1 LNIQTYITGSV
12 IFHIAFLIILG
23 MATVKKDLKPV
34 VFDVDL
40 TDPFEVSKPPVVK
53 KKTLPP
59 VKKPPPVVIP
69 KPKPLPKDVS
79 PEVLEGAGAH
89 EKLKGDEQKDASSQ
103 LQKGEQTEGPESPAT
118 PGEEGLTL
126 PSGKD
131 GMTVLPPSALFD
143 RKTIQKFARKSAPTQ
158 KGLTFDT
165 SEFQYRGYMRLL
177 REKIESIWK
186 YPSEAAKRGISGDLY
201 IRFEI
206 KRDGTLADIELMRTS
221 GYRDLDEAAIK
232 ALKDAQPYWPLPD
245 GFEKETLEIKGHFIY
260 IQGQRYIM

>member
-118 PGEEGLTL
+118 PGEEGLT
-126 PSGKD
+126 
-131 GMTVLPPSALFD
+131 
-143 RKTIQKFARKSAPTQ
+143 TIQKFARKSAPTQ

>member
-1 LNIQTYITGSV
+1 
-12 IFHIAFLIILG
+12 

-34 VFDVDL
+34 IFDVDL
-40 TDPFEVSKPPVVK
+40 TDPLEVEKPPAVK

-69 KPKPLPKDVS
+69 KPKPLPRDIT

-89 EKLKGDEQKDASSQ
+89 EDLKGAEKKDASSQ
-103 LQKGEQTEGPESPAT
+103 LQKESKQEQLPKGPDLPAT
-118 PGEEGLTL
+118 PGEEGLTM
-126 PSGKD
+126 PSAKD

-143 RKTIQKFARKSAPTQ
+143 RKTIQKFARKNAPTQ
-158 KGLTFDT
+158 KGLSFDT
-165 SEFQYRGYMRLL
+165 SEFKYRGYMRLL

-186 YPSEAAKRGISGDLY
+186 YPSEAANRGVSGDLY

-206 KRDGTLADIELMRTS
+206 KKDGTLADIEVIRTS
-221 GYRDLDEAAIK
+221 GYSDLDEAAIK

-245 GFEKETLEIKGHFIY
+245 SFEKETLEIKGHFIY
-260 IQGQRYIM
+260 VHGQRYIM